1 MCGIIGV
8 VSNREENIFEKEF
21 NALKTLEYRGY
32 DSFGFAGVNKDT
44 INIIKTT
51 GAISEIGVEKFKD
64 LFNLKTI
71 IGHTRWATHGG
82 VVEKNAHPH
91 ISTNRKVAIVHNGVI
106 LNFAKLAKEN
116 PQWRLTSETDSEIA
130 SNVIADALDRNGGDL
145 TKALRDTLK
154 ILEGE
159 FAICGIL
166 SDREGTI
173 FGIKRKSPLVV
184 GKLNDIFLL
193 SSDYTA
199 FSAFSLNIDI
209 LHLEDNSIL
218 IHSNNNTKLFRV
230 DEEDNLI
237 EIEQKYIKESLVD
250 NQVNLE
256 GYPHFMLK
264 EINESA
270 KSINNIAKNLDKS
283 KKEIIDEMLY
293 SDVSMT
299 GSGSAYYVTMIGQY
313 FFNMLGGRYVP
324 THPSDEY
331 LNLKRLSRRDLLL
344 TVSQSGETYD
354 TLEVVRNAKKNHS
367 AVVSINNNRDSSM
380 QRLADFPIYQESG
393 KEVCVLS
400 TKSVISQVSALYL
413 LSVELGLRTGN
424 LKIEEYNSLLNDY
437 KKMPSILTSIIKEYS
452 NEIRK
457 IAYRYCHIQN
467 WFFIGRGAHYPV
479 ALESALK
486 FKEVSYLHAEG
497 MPAGFFK
504 HGTISLIDENFYT
517 IAFLPS
523 SENSNELYQATIDN
537 VYEIKAR
544 GGNVIGIGHKI
555 PKNIK
560 DKLFIEYVELPDTN
574 RDLNILSQL
583 VTAQLL
589 AYYTGL
595 GLNRNIDKPRAL
607 AKSVTVR

>member
-8 VSNREENIFEKEF
+8 VSNRDENIFEKEF
-21 NALKTLEYRGY
+21 NALKSLEYRGY
-32 DSFGFAGVNKDT
+32 DSFGFAGVNKNT

-91 ISTNRKVAIVHNGVI
+91 ISTNKRVAIVHNGVI

-116 PQWRLTSETDSEIA
+116 PQWKLSSETDSEIA

-166 SDREGTI
+166 ADRERTI

-218 IHSNNNTKLFRV
+218 IHSNNNIKLFRV

-270 KSINNIAKNLDKS
+270 KSINNIAKNLEKS

-555 PKNIK
+555 AKNIK
-560 DKLFIEYVELPDTN
+560 DKLFIEYVELPDIN